1 VLSKGEIDAPRGAV
15 TASPPAGEPRAF
27 RIGIAAPL
35 LTLSAITDVPW
46 VSPTARD
53 AAFATVTGD
62 RSRGKTAGQ
71 ATFRG
76 SAAVGP
82 LSFDAGLSTQATDG
96 ARGADDAAQLG
107 LRLRTFRVD
116 RGALEHG
123 LAVRA
128 LLPATGS
135 APAARMEPSTSIGG
149 ASERASWLV
158 GAGMRVRLED
168 AAERT
173 ATPSTQAFLLAG
185 ATVDVDPRVR
195 LFGVLDGH
203 LFGDGGTRARGGL
216 SLGVEGGGTF
226 FGGVAT
232 RLSPWTDAG
241 GAVTIQAALGL
252 RGP

>member
-1 VLSKGEIDAPRGAV
+1 
-15 TASPPAGEPRAF
+15 
-27 RIGIAAPL
+27 
-35 LTLSAITDVPW
+35 
-46 VSPTARD
+46 
-53 AAFATVTGD
+53 
-62 RSRGKTAGQ
+62 
-71 ATFRG
+71 
-76 SAAVGP
+76 
-82 LSFDAGLSTQATDG
+82 
-96 ARGADDAAQLG
+96 
-107 LRLRTFRVD
+107 
-116 RGALEHG
+116 
-123 LAVRA
+123 
-128 LLPATGS
+128 
-135 APAARMEPSTSIGG
+135 MEPSTSIGG